1 MSEIQLSRQKLKKKK
16 RMPWWSWLLLIFF
29 SLIIITVSA
38 LAVVANSSKKVVQ
51 AFQLQAMETT
61 YLAKEAYDLFKTQNL
76 PATKEKIAQTQASFE
91 KTKAAYLTLE
101 SPLNLLGYQQYYQDG
116 FELIAAAEIGL
127 ELGNKVI
134 DIIGPYADML
144 GFEAKSEEEEAGG
157 TAEDRVKKLL
167 DTLSVVGPQLDVVM
181 TDLEAI
187 QTHINKIEAKN
198 YPEKVG
204 DLFGAKFVLQR
215 LNKAELI
222 EQPVASEIVKVQSG
236 IDLAI
241 DTFAEYRPVID
252 KLPEMMGGGLD
263 SRKKYL
269 VLFQN
274 NNELRPTGGFLTAYS
289 IIFIEDGKVTP
300 EKSDDIYELD
310 KKFNKKIA
318 IPKEL
323 GKYLTTEKYWH
334 LRDMNIDPDFKNS
347 MDIFLENYKEV
358 KGEPQDIDGIIAL
371 DTRVLTDLIDLL
383 GPIKVEGYGEFSTE
397 PDKKYNA
404 PQIVIALSEII
415 TRPTPYI
422 REDRKGI
429 LGPMM
434 KALLEKTYGASK
446 EQFPALFQLMLNNIQ
461 GRHLQVYFLDE
472 EMQLAAEK
480 INIAGRMLPPTDG
493 SDFLAIVDANLGGAK
508 SNLFIDYSV
517 EQTILPPEN
526 GLLEKRVVINYT
538 NSQAGDDCNLERGL
552 LCLNSVNNDWNR
564 IYLPLGSKLVSAK
577 GYLGEPAVYEENG
590 FTVIDGFFKL
600 NPKSNAKID
609 LEYTV
614 PYANTENY
622 QLKIWQ
628 QGGLRDTKHLIDV
641 NDNQEEIVV
650 NRDTLYQASF

>member
-1 MSEIQLSRQKLKKKK
+1 MSEIKLSRQKLKKKK
-16 RMPWWSWLLLIFF
+16 RMPWWSWLLLVFF
-29 SLIIITVSA
+29 SLIVIAVSA

-51 AFQLQAMETT
+51 AFQLQAMETA

-91 KTKAAYLTLE
+91 KTKAAYSTLE
-101 SPLNLLGYQQYYQDG
+101 SPLNLLGYKQYYQDG

-134 DIIGPYADML
+134 DIIEPYADML

-241 DTFAEYRPVID
+241 NTFAEYRPVID

-334 LRDMNIDPDFKNS
+334 LRDMNPDFKNS
-347 MDIFLENYKEV
+347 MDVFLENYKEV

-397 PDKKYNA
+397 ADKKYNA

-517 EQTILPPEN
+517 EQTILTPDN

-577 GYLGEPAVYEENG
+577 GYLGEPVVYEENG

-600 NPKSNAKID
+600 NPKNNAKID

-641 NDNQEEIVV
+641 NDNQEEIIV